1 MAQEYKDTTDI
12 PTSILPEPQSDRV
25 VMEVPEQEGYQYCFL
40 QDKGKIPKGY
50 QEFLWWHRE
59 V

>member
-40 QDKGKIPKGY
+40 QGKGKIPKGY
-50 QEFLWWHRE
+50 QEFL
-59 V
+59 

>member
-50 QEFLWWHRE
+50 QEFL
-59 V
+59 